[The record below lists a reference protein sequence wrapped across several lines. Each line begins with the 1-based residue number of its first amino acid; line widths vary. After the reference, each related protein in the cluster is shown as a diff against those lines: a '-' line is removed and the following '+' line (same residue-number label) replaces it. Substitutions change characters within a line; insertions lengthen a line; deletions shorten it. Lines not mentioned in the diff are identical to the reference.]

1 MGEESVLAHQGRRCD
16 HGGERTEKRPPIKPE
31 SSAAGS
37 IKRGPLQ
44 GNASAQ
50 IIKNAI
56 EMPRGVL
63 SSFNF
68 ILFDDAVVEAER
80 GETQMGAR
88 VGVSRIWCQGKAV
101 TSQRPH
107 VWWWY
112 LANARSTT
120 KYAGISSLE
129 CTKGGGPTTQL
140 YEYQRHRSHQGLDNA
155 AKKK

>member
-1 MGEESVLAHQGRRCD
+1 MMECWGEDGIPWAKKAVWRTKAD
-16 HGGERTEKRPPIKPE
+16 TAIGGERTKKRAPIKPE
-31 SSAAGS
+31 SSAARS

-44 GNASAQ
+44 GNSSAQ
-50 IIKNAI
+50 VIKNAI

-63 SSFNF
+63 SSLGF
-68 ILFDDAVVEAER
+68 ILFDDAVVEAGR

-112 LANARSTT
+112 MANARTTT
-120 KYAGISSLE
+120 KHASISSLE
-129 CTKGGGPTTQL
+129 CTKGGGPTSQL
-140 YEYQRHRSHQGLDNA
+140 YKYLRS
-155 AKKK
+155 K